1 MTEIDNLKIE
11 ITTSAEQSIQSIN
24 KISQSLTGLSKKLKF
39 DTSSFQ
45 TLKNVNGYKLNA
57 LSSGIKNLATGMKEL
72 QGVKKTDFNKLA
84 AGLERLD
91 SVETKNIQSL
101 SVALKPFA
109 ESLIGL
115 QSINVQN
122 KGVQSFINS
131 ITRLA
136 NANINSISADNM
148 KNIGSAINGLITDL
162 NGAEK
167 VNQST
172 VSMTNA
178 LAKLAKS
185 ADGLNTLPSAL
196 MVLKAPLNDFINEMS
211 RAAVINEGTVSFTQA
226 VASLANSGSKIQTTA
241 AGLSTL
247 GVSLKELMANLST
260 APTVSD
266 NVIRMTEAL
275 ANLANTGSKS
285 GRAAMSLSRNLSPI
299 SGISN
304 IAGKGINKLT
314 GQINSLSNSMSKV
327 SFGFKSFAGQ
337 LLALFGIIGGIYGV
351 MQGFR
356 KSIDVASDLTEVQN
370 VVDVTFGDMAYKIE
384 DLAQTSIQQ
393 FGMSELSLKTYASRF
408 QAMGSAMGISSK
420 LIGDANSYLNKQTNG
435 YVGLSDSMADV
446 SLNLTKLAAD
456 MSSFYNVEQQAVAED
471 LSAIFTGQT
480 RPLRQYGLD
489 LTQATLQEWA
499 LKNGLDADIKSMSQ
513 AEKTMLRY
521 QYVMAQTGAAQTDFA
536 VTSGSWANQTRILK
550 QQIEQLAAVIGSALI
565 NAIKPLVSVL
575 NQAMSYII
583 AFAQTVSDAL
593 GAIFGW
599 KYEAGSGGIAQD
611 YGDAAES
618 AGDLADETGAA
629 ADNAKKLKDYM
640 LGFDELHVISP
651 DDQTATGGGS
661 GAGAGGGAV
670 SGNGGK
676 WERTEGILENYES
689 DINTLYKL
697 GDYIGKALDKALESI
712 DWESVYKKAE
722 NFGRGLADFLNG
734 LISPDLFYTLGKTV
748 ANSINT
754 ALHFLDGFGTTF
766 DWSDFGT
773 SLGVGLNGFME
784 NLDWEL
790 ALKDAVT
797 WGTGIAEALN
807 KFLQLT
813 DFEMVGSTIAN
824 FINVAIVTALSAG
837 QTFDFTQA
845 GKKLGQAINSFFLNL
860 KLEEAAQAVNKWI
873 GGILDAGI
881 ALIDTTNF
889 EMIGERLGAFF
900 AELDILELATK
911 LAELI
916 KKVVVA
922 AGQLLVGT
930 INAAPIETAMVVA
943 VGALTFSSIGKNIAT
958 NVGKTI
964 ALELATNPAI
974 TELGKILTATL
985 SSVFMPIG
993 TAIAGFI
1000 GTWALPIALAV
1011 AGIALIV
1018 TNWDSVTT
1026 FFSQTLPEKFDEF
1039 KEYLGSVSDKTNEE
1053 LQQIQDR
1060 WGSFKTSV
1068 SNVLDEFKS
1077 TVTINTDE
1085 TLNKIKTWGS
1095 DTYTALTTEVPAALN
1110 ELINWFKKMP
1120 SEIWSAVTEAYNKF
1134 VDIGKYILDG
1144 IFEGIGNIGQR
1155 AKNFVNGLLQ
1165 KIQNA
1170 AEIGSPSKLF
1180 NREVGVF
1187 LGEGIANGLSNSISS
1202 IETSANGILSSVM
1215 NILNGK
1221 TATVSVGTDTG
1232 AIEGAF
1238 KESFQNASAYFNLFA
1253 NQITEEFNNFSAN
1266 FTALWSTHWNNMG
1279 AFFVEVWNSMLT
1291 GFQAVINEVIKGLNA
1306 MVTAANSL
1314 SKLTGKK
1321 YSHVSGY
1328 TMQLADYQP
1337 IQAYAAGGFPE
1348 KGNLFIANEAGAEM
1362 VGSINNRTAV
1372 ANNEQITTA
1381 IYNAVLSAMSQV
1393 MASQTTQP
1401 IEIKNVVELDGDVVY
1416 KNQQKV
1422 ATRRGINFGLGQFQ
1436 RG

>member
-45 TLKNVNGYKLNA
+45 SLKNVNGYKLNA
-57 LSSGIKNLATGMKEL
+57 LSSGIKNLASGMKEL
-72 QGVKKTDFNKLA
+72 QGIKKTDFNKLA

-109 ESLIGL
+109 ESVIGL

-122 KGVQSFINS
+122 KGVQSFVNS

-136 NANINSISADNM
+136 NANINSISVDNM

-167 VNQST
+167 INQST

-196 MVLKAPLNDFINEMS
+196 MALKAPLNDFINEMS
-211 RAAVINEGTVSFTQA
+211 RAAVIQEGTISFTQA

-241 AGLSTL
+241 AGLSAL

-337 LLALFGIIGGIYGV
+337 LLASFGVIGGIYGV

-446 SLNLTKLAAD
+446 SINLTKLTAD
-456 MSSFYNVEQQAVAED
+456 MASFYNVEQQAVAED

-499 LKNGLDADIKSMSQ
+499 LKNGLDADIQSMSQ

-521 QYVMAQTGAAQTDFA
+521 QYVMARTGAAQGDFA
-536 VTSGSWANQTRILK
+536 RTSGTWANQTRMLR
-550 QQIEQLAAVIGSALI
+550 QQMEKLAVVIGGTLI

-575 NQAMSYII
+575 NQAMSYIT
-583 AFAQTVSDAL
+583 AFAQTLSDAL

-599 KYEAGSGGIAQD
+599 EYEVGSAGIAQD

-661 GAGAGGGAV
+661 GAGAGVGDI

-676 WERTEGILENYES
+676 WIEKEKDYKSNI
-689 DINTLYKL
+689 DTLYKL

-712 DWESVYKKAE
+712 DWDSVYKKAE
-722 NFGRGLADFLNG
+722 NFGIGLANFLNG

-766 DWSDFGT
+766 DWSNFGT

-784 NLDWEL
+784 NLDWGL

-881 ALIDTTNF
+881 ALLDNTNF
-889 EMIGERLGAFF
+889 EMIGERIGTFF
-900 AELDILELATK
+900 AELDILELANK
-911 LAELI
+911 LSELLQ
-916 KKVVVA
+916 KVIRGA
-922 AGQLLVGT
+922 FQLLVGT
-930 INAAPIETAMVVA
+930 INAAPLETAILVA
-943 VGALTFSSIGKNIAT
+943 VGALTFSGIAKKFAI
-958 NVGKTI
+958 NFGKTL
-964 ALELATNPAI
+964 ALELATNPTIA
-974 TELGKILTATL
+974 ELGKILTATF
-985 SSVFMPIG
+985 SSIFTPIG

-1000 GTWALPIALAV
+1000 GAWALPISLAV
-1011 AGIALIV
+1011 AGIALVV
-1018 TNWDSVTT
+1018 TNWDSITT
-1026 FFSQTLPEKFDEF
+1026 FFSQTLPDKFDKF
-1039 KEYLGSVSDKTNEE
+1039 KEYLDGVSDKTNED

-1060 WGSFKTSV
+1060 WGSFKTNV

-1110 ELINWFKKMP
+1110 ELIDWFKKMP
-1120 SEIWSAVTEAYNKF
+1120 SEIWNAVTAAYNKF

-1144 IFEGIGNIGQR
+1144 IFEGIGNIGQK
-1155 AKNFVNGLLQ
+1155 AKNFVNGLLK

-1187 LGEGIANGLSNSISS
+1187 LGEGIANGLSDSTSS
-1202 IETSANGILSSVM
+1202 IETSANSILSSVM
-1215 NILNGK
+1215 DILNGK

-1232 AIEGAF
+1232 AIDGAF

-1253 NQITEEFNNFSAN
+1253 NQITEEFNNFAAN

-1279 AFFVEVWNSMLT
+1279 AFFVDVWNSMLT